1 MNLYTNGLR
10 RNSKLKCCIV
20 HDTCDNAISL
30 QGSDLLLMQVIL
42 LLMQVIVCVEK
53 TVEFCNAGE
62 SVSKTC
68 TFNGAE
74 ADKWKLNT
82 APRLSCH
89 SQARDCAPLR
99 FKLAEVKISL
109 RCRSSGKFW
118 QSQLSPSSTSTAPNW
133 SCRKLMYHDPG
144 DSPCVDAVEY
154 HLHTKHRF
162 TFSKYQPWK
171 SLLVYFLVDSHDPVL
186 WKFCQPSQY
195 LYSNT
200 IKNKKKANGRIR
212 DILSLT

>member
-10 RNSKLKCCIV
+10 KNSKLKCCIV
-20 HDTCDNAISL
+20 YDTCDNAIWL

-74 ADKWKLNT
+74 ADKWKLNI
-82 APRLSCH
+82 APRLRRH

-99 FKLAEVKISL
+99 FKLAEVKVSL
-109 RCRSSGKFW
+109 RCRSSGEFW
-118 QSQLSPSSTSTAPNW
+118 QSQSSPSSTSTAPNW
-133 SCRKLMYHDPG
+133 SCRRM
-144 DSPCVDAVEY
+144 
-154 HLHTKHRF
+154 RW
-162 TFSKYQPWK
+162 SKIGI
-171 SLLVYFLVDSHDPVL
+171 
-186 WKFCQPSQY
+186 
-195 LYSNT
+195 N
-200 IKNKKKANGRIR
+200 
-212 DILSLT
+212 SLTSKEG